1 MRKSE
6 KNKTDKFN
14 QIGKRIEKLT
24 DLYDNT
30 GRDDVIVDGNELKLE
45 SQLRKEIEQR
55 ERRKVSNWQLMKEVA
70 QDKARKGNTKELN
83 DLLNIERK
91 MRKKSH
97 TAQRREPNKAA
108 PDTGVPIKLD
118 VSLNLNRE
126 IKKDN
131 TLEVLEKQSRAVDPD
146 LFRGIGIFLN
156 KKI

>member
-1 MRKSE
+1 MNKSN
-6 KNKTDKFN
+6 KNLTE
-14 QIGKRIEKLT
+14 IGKRVLKYT
-24 DLYDNT
+24 DTYDDN
-30 GRDDVIVDGNELKLE
+30 VIVDGNEIKLE
-45 SQLRKEIEQR
+45 SQLRKEIKQR
-55 ERRKVSNWQLMKEVA
+55 QKPVQTWHVMKQVA
-70 QDKARKGNTKELN
+70 QDKARKGNTKDLN

-131 TLEVLEKQSRAVDPD
+131 TLEVLEKERNATDPD

>member
-1 MRKSE
+1 MNKSN
-6 KNKTDKFN
+6 KNLTE
-14 QIGKRIEKLT
+14 IGKRVLKYT
-24 DLYDNT
+24 DTYDDN
-30 GRDDVIVDGNELKLE
+30 VIVDGNEIKLE
-45 SQLRKEIEQR
+45 SQLRKEIDER
-55 ERRKVSNWQLMKEVA
+55 EKKRKIPSWMVMKQVA

-97 TAQRREPNKAA
+97 TAQRTEPFKKK
-108 PDTGVPIKLD
+108 PDTSVPLQLD

-131 TLEVLEKQSRAVDPD
+131 TLEILEKERNATDPD

>member
-1 MRKSE
+1 MNKSN
-6 KNKTDKFN
+6 KNKTNPLDNIIKN
-14 QIGKRIEKLT
+14 VEKYN
-24 DLYDNT
+24 DLYDN
-30 GRDDVIVDGNELKLE
+30 VIVDGNELKLE
-45 SQLRKEIEQR
+45 SQLRKEIDQR
-55 ERRKVSNWQLMKEVA
+55 EKRKVSNWQLMKEVA

-97 TAQRREPNKAA
+97 TAQRTEPFKKK
-108 PDTGVPIKLD
+108 PDTSVPLQLD

-131 TLEVLEKQSRAVDPD
+131 TLEVLEKERNATDPD